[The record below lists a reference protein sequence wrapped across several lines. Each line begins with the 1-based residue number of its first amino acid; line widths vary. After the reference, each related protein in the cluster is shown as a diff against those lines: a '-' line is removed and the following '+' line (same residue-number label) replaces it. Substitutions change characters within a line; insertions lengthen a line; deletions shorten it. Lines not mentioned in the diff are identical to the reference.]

1 MDVREFLLKKSQE
14 TEGDE
19 REDYIDFLRRLFD
32 SVDNFDKTG
41 ASAERYA
48 KLTHENRE
56 KVDRMIDI
64 LYST

>member
-1 MDVREFLLKKSQE
+1 MDVREKLLKQSEHMKGQ
-14 TEGDE
+14 E
-19 REDYIDFLRRLFD
+19 REEYIDFLRRLFD
-32 SVDNFDKTG
+32 SVDNFYKTG

-48 KLTHENRE
+48 KLTPENRE

>member
-32 SVDNFDKTG
+32 SVDNFYKTG

-48 KLTHENRE
+48 KLTPENRE